1 VSSSI
6 SLSLT
11 ILSLL
16 ILGVHSLRELTA
28 PQEDALIAYLDFSR
42 PSLKTDVKNL
52 SFLLSGLI
60 EDQFLPSRTPMLEV
74 LSESQI
80 RSGELAVKSLKEL
93 L

>member
-1 VSSSI
+1 
-6 SLSLT
+6 
-11 ILSLL
+11 
-16 ILGVHSLRELTA
+16 LGVHSLRELTA